1 MKPYRNHI
9 RERAMMQ
16 QLKDILLKEDREEL
30 LKLKANMD
38 DSEWLSERITPI
50 INQRLQFLKE
60 HFPLEFR
67 LEIEK
72 IIDGKLKASQEEILN
87 VIYPVMGRMIKK
99 YIAHQ
104 FELLQEK
111 IDAQLQSGWIGR
123 ARRLFSGVKES
134 DMIINNL
141 YHPFVEE
148 IFVIYK
154 HSGILIGSASLNE
167 TVDKDVVAGMLTAI
181 KSFVEDAFRREK
193 EELEMVS
200 YGSYSIV
207 LHNLH
212 TYYIAIAMTGKLS
225 NSQQA
230 EFNTEVL
237 EFAEKELNPIVGRLD
252 DSSHYKIKEKLEA
265 HFINTSP

>member
-1 MKPYRNHI
+1 MKQYSNEVRDKVL
-9 RERAMMQ
+9 MQ
-16 QLKDILLKEDREEL
+16 QLREIILKEDREEL
-30 LKLKANMD
+30 VQLKNNLD
-38 DSEWLSERITPI
+38 DDQWLSERIGPLI
-50 INQRLQFLKE
+50 DDRLKFLQD

-67 LEIEK
+67 LEVEK
-72 IIDGKLKASQEEILN
+72 IVNKRLDDSQEEILN

-111 IDAQLQSGWIGR
+111 IDKQLQNGVIGR
-123 ARRLFSGVKES
+123 FRRLFSGVKES
-134 DMIINNL
+134 DTIISNL

-154 HSGILIGSASLNE
+154 YSGVLIGSASLNN
-167 TVDKDVVAGMLTAI
+167 TVDKDIIAGMLTAI

-193 EELEMVS
+193 EELEMVT
-200 YGSYSIV
+200 YGSYSIM

-225 NSQQA
+225 PSQQA
-230 EFNTEVL
+230 EFNTKVL
-237 EFAEKELNPIVGRLD
+237 EFAEQELNPIVGRLD
-252 DSSHYKIKEKLEA
+252 DSSHYKIKEKLEEY
-265 HFINTSP
+265 FITEQN